1 MKLLYKL
8 LRQDPQS
15 RDGVVV
21 TTSALGLLLNLPIAA
36 VKIVIGLLS
45 SSLAILS
52 EGAHNAADAATS
64 LLTIV
69 GTKLAK
75 RRPTKKHP
83 FGFGRIE
90 YLTGLVIAVLILVTG
105 AEFLLSA
112 VEQIRRPAATEV
124 VPVSLLILAGSAVIK
139 LALGLYTIRVGKGV
153 DSAALVALGTES
165 RNDCLMSAVTILSA
179 IVYIIFGI
187 TVDAWAGLFIALLI
201 IKAGLELL
209 LETLDDLL
217 GTTPDKEL
225 ADTLYREIRKCP
237 MVINAADMCLH
248 NYGPDSYTGSVNLE
262 LAHDKTVEEVYAAIH
277 ELQLH
282 IMHEYGVTMVFGIYA
297 VDSVSPESRALRA
310 CVAQFVRRTE
320 HVLSYHALFKSE
332 KERRIYCDFIV
343 DYELRDWEQVE
354 RGFAA
359 YMAEQYPGYDVELTV
374 ETEYI

>member
-1 MKLLYKL
+1 MKFLYKL
-8 LRQDPQS
+8 LRQNPES

-36 VKIVIGLLS
+36 AKIIIGLLS

-69 GTKLAK
+69 GTRLAA

-105 AEFLLSA
+105 VEFLLSA
-112 VEQIRRPAATEV
+112 FEQIRHP
-124 VPVSLLILAGSAVIK
+124 VPTSIAPLSLLILAGSALIK
-139 LALGLYTIRVGKGV
+139 LALGLYTIRVGKSV

-179 IVYIIFGI
+179 LVYIIFGI
-187 TVDAWAGLFIALLI
+187 TVDAWAGLFIAALI

-217 GTTPDKEL
+217 GTAPDKEL
-225 ADTLYREIRKCP
+225 ADRLYKEIRKCP

-277 ELQLH
+277 ELQLR
-282 IMHEYGVTMVFGIYA
+282 IMHEFGVTMVFGIYA
-297 VDSVSPESRALRA
+297 VDNTGEEARALRA
-310 CVAQFVRRTE
+310 CVAQFVRQTE
-320 HVLSYHALFKSE
+320 HVTSYHALFRSE
-332 KERRIYCDFIV
+332 KEKRIYCDFIV
-343 DYELRDWEQVE
+343 DYELRDWEAVE
-354 RGFAA
+354 RSFAA
-359 YMAEQYPGYDVELTV
+359 WMAERYPGYDVELTV

>member
-21 TTSALGLLLNLPIAA
+21 TTSALGLLLNLPIAL

-45 SSLAILS
+45 SSLAIMS

-69 GTKLAK
+69 GTKLAN

-90 YLTGLVIAVLILVTG
+90 YLTGLLIAGLILFTG
-105 AEFLLSA
+105 VEFVLSA
-112 VEQIRRPAATEV
+112 LEQLRHP
-124 VPVSLLILAGSAVIK
+124 VPTSIAPLSLLVLAGSAVIK
-139 LALGLYTIRVGKGV
+139 LALGLYTIRKGRGV

-179 IVYIIFGI
+179 LVYIIFGI
-187 TVDAWAGLFIALLI
+187 SVDAWAGLFIALLI

-225 ADTLYREIRKCP
+225 ADRLYKEIRACS

-262 LAHDKTVEEVYAAIH
+262 LAHDRTVEEVYSAIH
-277 ELQLH
+277 ELQLR

-297 VDSVSPESRALRA
+297 VDNVSAESRALRA
-310 CVAQFVRRTE
+310 AVAQFVRWTE

-332 KERRIYCDFIV
+332 KEKRIYCDFIV
-343 DYELRDWEQVE
+343 DYELRDWERVE
-354 RGFAA
+354 RDFSA